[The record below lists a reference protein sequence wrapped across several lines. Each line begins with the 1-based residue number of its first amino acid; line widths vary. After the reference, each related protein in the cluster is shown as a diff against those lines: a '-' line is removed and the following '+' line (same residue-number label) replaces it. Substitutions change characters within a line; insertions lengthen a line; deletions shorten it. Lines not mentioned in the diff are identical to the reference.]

1 MTIQHRT
8 VEIEAASKPWKDALC
23 GLHRLQG
30 ASVCLPTSSL
40 DRISKSR
47 VVLMEAASSQIAD
60 RTSARELRG
69 RTRLQCAT
77 ASPIP

>member
-8 VEIEAASKPWKDALC
+8 VDIEAASKPCKDDLSASQTARRFGVSPNVIAGIAFRNRALS
-23 GLHRLQG
+23 HR
-30 ASVCLPTSSL
+30 
-40 DRISKSR
+40 SR
-47 VVLMEAASSQIAD
+47 ELAIAD
-60 RTSARELRG
+60 RTRARELRG